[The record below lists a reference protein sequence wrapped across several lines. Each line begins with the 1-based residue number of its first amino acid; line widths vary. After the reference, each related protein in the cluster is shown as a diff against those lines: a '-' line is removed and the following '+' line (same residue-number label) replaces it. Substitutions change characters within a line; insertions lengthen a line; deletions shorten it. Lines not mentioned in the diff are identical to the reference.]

1 MLICNVRVCLCAE
14 NKTDVEVLQASLP
27 SSHHNRAL
35 SYTLLALVAVAA
47 LACLTAIAL
56 LVIRAQQ
63 SKQVL
68 YKVVPQSEAER
79 ASLVEIG
86 ASRSD
91 SDR

>member
-1 MLICNVRVCLCAE
+1 MHVLCVCAE
-14 NKTDVEVLQASLP
+14 NKTDVEVLQTRLP

-35 SYTLLALVAVAA
+35 SFTLLALVALAA
-47 LACLTAIAL
+47 LACLSAIAL
-56 LVIRAQQ
+56 LVVRAHQ

-86 ASRSD
+86 ASRSG
-91 SDR
+91 SSTC